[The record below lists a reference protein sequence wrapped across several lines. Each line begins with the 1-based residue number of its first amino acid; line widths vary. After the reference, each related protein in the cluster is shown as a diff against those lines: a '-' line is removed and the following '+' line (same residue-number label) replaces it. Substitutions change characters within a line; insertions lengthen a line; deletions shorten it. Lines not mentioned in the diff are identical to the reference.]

1 MSLSPKLE
9 ELIWSGKA
17 RFETRAFSFQ
27 QYSILPVQ
35 DDSFIIVT
43 GYDFQP
49 AGIVN
54 DTDLQENAYQGVQ
67 RIEFFDGFRYNHYL
81 HKMSGAARPLQG
93 TSVDHRHSLRP
104 FHSVD
109 NLYNIYKEDVGV
121 CVSVMPD
128 MRVTNDTIQLNLIR
142 NKFRDSLNTAGDNR
156 EYTDFANVGSTF
168 NNQPEF
174 GQAYGGGPVANLDF
188 TEFNFEDNVGGAN
201 VHNYNRGGSQNYS
214 KDNDCPNM
222 WYLIV
227 KFVRVLE
234 SPTENIL

>member
-17 RFETRAFSFQ
+17 RFETRAFAFQ

-49 AGIVN
+49 ANVVN
-54 DTDLQENAYQGVQ
+54 DTTEIGPEYQGVQ
-67 RIEFFDGFRYNHYL
+67 RLEFFDGFRYNHYL
-81 HKMSGAARPLQG
+81 HKMSGPPRG
-93 TSVDHRHSLRP
+93 ITGSSNDHRHSMKP

-109 NLYNIYKEDVGV
+109 NLYNIYKDDVGV
-121 CVSVMPD
+121 CVSVMPE
-128 MRVTNDTIQLNLIR
+128 MRVVNDTIQLNVIR

-156 EYTDFANVGSTF
+156 EYTDGANVGSTF
-168 NNQPEF
+168 NNEIEY
-174 GQAYGGGPVANLDF
+174 GQAYGAGPVNNLDF

-201 VHNYNRGGSQNYS
+201 VHSYNRAGSQVYS
-214 KDNDCPNM
+214 KEQGTGNM
-222 WYLIV
+222 WFLNV